1 MSKFAERTF
10 FWSGVYGLIVLLPLY
25 GLESTINEQ
34 QPPAITHPEH
44 FYLFT
49 SVAVA
54 WQIAF
59 LIISQDVQKFRPM
72 MLAAMAEKFLAS
84 GTAITL
90 FVLNRITLDQLV
102 PLLGDLILGVL
113 FVIAYLKTSS
123 DEKVKQ

>member
-1 MSKFAERTF
+1 MILNP
-10 FWSGVYGLIVLLPLY
+10 WVLSFLLTNSFLP
-25 GLESTINEQ
+25 TQ
-34 QPPAITHPEH
+34 RH